1 MIRIALHTKVGV
13 IGLVY
18 RKSLRLTPASKA
30 HHTEGEIVNLMQ
42 QDSERLMWFIP
53 MSPNLISCSLQVALN
68 SLLLFYYIGVT
79 AVVGIIMLACL
90 IPINRVLVGMQMKLR
105 FATQKHTDNRIKLI
119 NEVLK
124 GIKVVKTY
132 ACKNSDTF
140 SVCVLSVSLNPKSI
154 TISGEDF
161 MKQRVTE
168 IRDKEIRMI
177 KTKSILGALTGLF
190 MWAAPPFATVAV
202 FVLYGMVG
210 HPMDSTSLPQLFT
223 ALMLFNNLRIPL
235 MMFPWMLSMF
245 SDAKVSMGRLQ
256 EFLMRE
262 EIPDDL
268 RSYTSE
274 AGVAL
279 RIERAQFQWRTTPKK
294 EKEQSM
300 GGAFGGGVPGGGLGD
315 DGDKPPTVT
324 AICKTDGIGK
334 LCKHHGYCIAE
345 SRSWISSLSQRYP
358 CAQARSSLT
367 AGPASRR
374 GWW

>member
-1 MIRIALHTKVGV
+1 
-13 IGLVY
+13 
-18 RKSLRLTPASKA
+18 
-30 HHTEGEIVNLMQ
+30 
-42 QDSERLMWFIP
+42 
-53 MSPNLISCSLQVALN
+53 
-68 SLLLFYYIGVT
+68 
-79 AVVGIIMLACL
+79 
-90 IPINRVLVGMQMKLR
+90 
-105 FATQKHTDNRIKLI
+105 
-119 NEVLK
+119 
-124 GIKVVKTY
+124 
-132 ACKNSDTF
+132 
-140 SVCVLSVSLNPKSI
+140 
-154 TISGEDF
+154 

-334 LCKHHGYCIAE
+334 LCTFFTDRWSRFKKVVVVSFFLLCCAIMLGYRATTDSIEAE
-345 SRSWISSLSQRYP
+345 RY
-358 CAQARSSLT
+358 
-367 AGPASRR
+367 GPLNY
-374 GWW
+374 